1 MQYRAQRAL
10 HNTTCTR
17 RRRGSRNR
25 RAQDRLVLQNDSP
38 ERPPAPESGN
48 HHRCK
53 SPRRVEDRSA
63 RQKKCVGRA
72 APRGFAVD
80 AGKVFRYRLE
90 NSRLRASFVPYS
102 RSLWRCDLEGTW
114 GEQNPPP
121 RGRFR
126 PSLPTSDAKCHFLGV
141 WNRIFRGI

>member
-1 MQYRAQRAL
+1 M
-10 HNTTCTR
+10 
-17 RRRGSRNR
+17 
-25 RAQDRLVLQNDSP
+25 
-38 ERPPAPESGN
+38 
-48 HHRCK
+48 
-53 SPRRVEDRSA
+53 
-63 RQKKCVGRA
+63 
-72 APRGFAVD
+72 D

-126 PSLPTSDAKCHFLGV
+126 PSLPTSDAKCLFLGV
-141 WNRIFRGI
+141 RNRIFRGI